1 MHEMLMSLATMRAW
15 QTLKQVINIRG
26 TMRPRIEASI
36 DMPGEAH
43 RVHVAGD
50 HANVADGSGGL

>member
-1 MHEMLMSLATMRAW
+1 MREMLMSLATMRAW

-26 TMRPRIEASI
+26 TMRPQIEASI

-43 RVHVAGD
+43 RVHVAGER
-50 HANVADGSGGL
+50 AYVAGGSGGL